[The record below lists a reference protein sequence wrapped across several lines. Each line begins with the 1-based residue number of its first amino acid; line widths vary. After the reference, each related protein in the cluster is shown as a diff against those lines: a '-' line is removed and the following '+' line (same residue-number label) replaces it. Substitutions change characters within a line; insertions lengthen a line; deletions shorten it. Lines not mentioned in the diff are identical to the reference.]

1 MQTAYNNNF
10 DAGQC
15 GQIAD
20 AGNRRVESMANEDTN
35 VINFGRGVA
44 FGTDKEN
51 QVKNFYQK
59 TCTLTLSADLA
70 AQDSIA
76 VSVNGDAITTVNYA
90 SSHAATFAALIAA
103 INGLDNASAVA
114 GTGRSIVI
122 TYTGGDADALVVAAV
137 THGGDGT
144 AAASVAY
151 STTQS
156 FAGVSVLYQN
166 EAGEYAQYE
175 TVGIMTQGVIWG
187 ELVTGQTP
195 AVGGSVYVVSK
206 GDNRGKFTTV
216 NDDTTEA
223 VAGCVF
229 KSAAATLNGKLC
241 AKIEFNRP

>member
-1 MQTAYNNNF
+1 MQTAYNDYF
-10 DAGQC
+10 DEGQC

-20 AGNRRVESMANEDTN
+20 AGNRRIESMANEDTN
-35 VINFGRGVA
+35 VIDFGRGVA
-44 FGTDKEN
+44 FGTDKEK
-51 QVKNFYQK
+51 QVSNFYQR

-70 AQDSIA
+70 ADDSVA
-76 VSVNGDAITTVNYA
+76 VSVNADAITPVAFATT
-90 SSHAATFAALIAA
+90 HAAAFAALIAA
-103 INGLDNASAVA
+103 IDDLDDTSAVA
-114 GTGRSIVI
+114 GTGRVIVI
-122 TYTGGDADALVVAAV
+122 TYSGDADAVVVAAV
-137 THGGDGT
+137 TNGGEGT
-144 AAASVAY
+144 ATASVAY

-156 FAGVSVLYQN
+156 FAGTSILYQN
-166 EAGEYAQYE
+166 EDGEYAQNE

-216 NDDTTEA
+216 DDATTEA

-229 KSAAATLNGKLC
+229 KSVAKTLNGKLC